1 MISIL
6 LVSHGSF
13 ADGVRQTLHRFY
25 GETLKIDS
33 LCLLPEDD
41 PLHFEERIE
50 QIYRLNQPSKG
61 FLILADIPDSTV
73 SELAIRVAKKHNDIR
88 VVSGLNL
95 QMALDACTL
104 RQFIDLDALCIQ
116 VSMSAQESITIL

>member
-6 LVSHGSF
+6 LISHGTF
-13 ADGVRQTLHRFY
+13 ADGVRHTLHRFY

-41 PLHFEERIE
+41 PQHFEERI
-50 QIYRLNQPSKG
+50 QQVYRLNQPTKG
-61 FLILADIPDSTV
+61 FLILADIPDGNV
-73 SELAIRVAKKHNDIR
+73 CNAAIRAAKNHTDIR

-95 QMALDACTL
+95 KMALDACTL
-104 RQFIDLDALCIQ
+104 RTTLTLDALCIQ
-116 VSMSAQESITIL
+116 VSLSARDSVEIL

>member
-6 LVSHGSF
+6 LLSHGTF
-13 ADGVRQTLHRFY
+13 ADGVRHTLQYFY
-25 GETLKIDS
+25 GETVKIDS

-41 PLHFEERIE
+41 PQHFQERIE

-61 FLILADIPDSTV
+61 FLILTDIPNSMV
-73 SELAIRVAKKHNDIR
+73 SQSAIQVAKNHSDIR

-95 QMALDACTL
+95 TMALDACEL
-104 RQFIDLDALCIQ
+104 RTSLTLDALCIQ
-116 VSMSAQESITIL
+116 ISMSGRESIEIL